1 MQKFNSSGS
10 HSSTLPRDAEL
21 QLRLAD
27 SGGAGEGKENGAG
40 KHFLTQPEEESSV
53 CTKRRML
60 VGLDVICLCVGK
72 NKCILNERFSVLL
85 FERS

>member
-1 MQKFNSSGS
+1 MQKVNSTGTNSN
-10 HSSTLPRDAEL
+10 TLPRDAEL

-27 SGGAGEGKENGAG
+27 SGGAGESTGNGAG
-40 KHFLTQPEEESSV
+40 NHFLAQPEEERSF

-72 NKCILNERFSVLL
+72 S
-85 FERS
+85 RSIHLAFFGGF